1 MSENERVARF
11 EASVNKH
18 IKLLSAPDA
27 ATRRQAAAWLGEAGD
42 PKAITRLK
50 QVYEDDDD
58 AGVRAAAGYSLS
70 MFRALE
76 QALAD
81 DKRQAKALKLFEDIV
96 HKNKMG
102 RRTRVPRGCLRQ
114 LAAALVTSLLV
125 LLAFNFVVWPLLL
138 DPSAPTPA
146 APAPLTPAP
155 AAADET
161 QPAAIPPTA
170 APTPDPAV
178 TQHLNALNAIVN
190 DVRGPRGAAST
201 LAQYWNDV
209 RSSGGT
215 GGCTQPLP
223 PIPADYSLPAE
234 VAAAAPDLELAA
246 GLVNTGLGLLRL
258 GWAEFQA
265 ACAASPAASLNAGLE
280 KVSQINS
287 AFSTASEQLDELR
300 GG

>member
-1 MSENERVARF
+1 MSENERVAQF

-27 ATRRQAAAWLGEAGD
+27 ATRRRAAAWLGEAGD

-76 QALAD
+76 RALAD

-114 LAAALVTSLLV
+114 LAVALVTSLV
-125 LLAFNFVVWPLLL
+125 ILLAFNFVAWPLLL
-138 DPSAPTPA
+138 DPSALTPA

-155 AAADET
+155 AAVDET
-161 QPAAIPPTA
+161 QPAASLPTA
-170 APTPDPAV
+170 APTADPAV

-258 GWAEFQA
+258 GWAEFQT
-265 ACAASPAASLNAGLE
+265 ACAASPAASLNAGLK
-280 KVSQINS
+280 KVDQINW
-287 AFSTASEQLDELR
+287 AFSNASEQLAKLR